1 MQIPFLHS
9 LRFKVGFGYIV
20 LVAINLAMTA
30 WAIYNFA
37 RPTLALE
44 TILAEN
50 FPNIIAVETMAHTV
64 ERHDHALTSIM
75 NGDSDAGLNEY
86 ESAKEEFYQVFDKA
100 NENRS
105 IPESGVILDD
115 IHSTYEG
122 YELVSDSLISL
133 TSKRGM
139 IAAKAY
145 YSNIVRPFSQR
156 LSENCFWLVEENQKE
171 MLRVSQ
177 ETKQTSDRAI
187 IAVLFAAIVAA
198 GLSVV
203 TMVQFTKRIIQ
214 PAEQLTE
221 TVHRIGRGQLDLKID
236 INTND
241 EVAELS
247 SEFNKMTE
255 RLRQYE
261 ELNIEKILSEKK
273 KSETIVE
280 SISDAIIVCD
290 SESTIQL
297 INHSAEDL
305 LHIRESDAVGK
316 NVRDAIADDRL
327 REIFSSPANAVALN
341 QPYLQFP
348 YKDRQ
353 IYLRPRISE
362 IPTPHG
368 TRGGI
373 VLILQDVS
381 QYKELDKMKSD
392 FMAAVSHEFRTPL
405 TSINMSVDILRQGLL
420 GPVTKGQ
427 EELLQSSK
435 QDCERL
441 TKLVKELLQL
451 AKLESDAIEMRED
464 RIDIRKLIESTVQPL
479 RLPFKEKGVE
489 LALKIDGALPTL
501 LADEQQISWVISNL
515 VNNALRY
522 TGSGGTVEIRA
533 RQDAESMLLQVSDT
547 GRGIAPEHLNKIF
560 DKFVQVKQSSDTTPG
575 SVGLG
580 LTIAKEIVEMY
591 GGTIWVESE
600 LNHGSTFSF
609 RLPLLHHQPV

>member
-9 LRFKVGFGYIV
+9 LRFKVGIGYIV

-50 FPNIIAVETMAHTV
+50 FPNIIAVETLAHTV

-133 TSKRGM
+133 TSTRGM

-316 NVRDAIADDRL
+316 NVRDAITDERL
-327 REIFSSPANAVALN
+327 REIFSSPVNAAALN

-451 AKLESDAIEMRED
+451 AKLESDAIEMHED
-464 RIDIRKLIESTVQPL
+464 RIDVRKLIESTVQPL

-489 LALKIDGALPTL
+489 LVLKIDTALPTL
-501 LADEQQISWVISNL
+501 LGDEQQISWVISNL

-533 RQDAESMLLQVSDT
+533 RQDAESMVLQVSDT

-600 LNHGSTFSF
+600 LNRGSTFSF

>member
-75 NGDSDAGLNEY
+75 NGDSDAGLKEY
-86 ESAKEEFYQVFDKA
+86 ESAKEEFFQVFDKA

-133 TSKRGM
+133 TSTRGM
-139 IAAKAY
+139 IEAKAY

-247 SEFNKMTE
+247 GEFNKMTE

-261 ELNIEKILSEKK
+261 EL
-273 KSETIVE
+273 
-280 SISDAIIVCD
+280 
-290 SESTIQL
+290 
-297 INHSAEDL
+297 
-305 LHIRESDAVGK
+305 
-316 NVRDAIADDRL
+316 
-327 REIFSSPANAVALN
+327 
-341 QPYLQFP
+341 
-348 YKDRQ
+348 
-353 IYLRPRISE
+353 
-362 IPTPHG
+362 
-368 TRGGI
+368 
-373 VLILQDVS
+373 
-381 QYKELDKMKSD
+381 
-392 FMAAVSHEFRTPL
+392 
-405 TSINMSVDILRQGLL
+405 
-420 GPVTKGQ
+420 
-427 EELLQSSK
+427 
-435 QDCERL
+435 
-441 TKLVKELLQL
+441 
-451 AKLESDAIEMRED
+451 
-464 RIDIRKLIESTVQPL
+464 
-479 RLPFKEKGVE
+479 
-489 LALKIDGALPTL
+489 
-501 LADEQQISWVISNL
+501 
-515 VNNALRY
+515 
-522 TGSGGTVEIRA
+522 
-533 RQDAESMLLQVSDT
+533 
-547 GRGIAPEHLNKIF
+547 
-560 DKFVQVKQSSDTTPG
+560 
-575 SVGLG
+575 
-580 LTIAKEIVEMY
+580 
-591 GGTIWVESE
+591 
-600 LNHGSTFSF
+600 
-609 RLPLLHHQPV
+609 